1 MIGLSAVV
9 DVNNI
14 KTARKIFQ
22 VTQCALFI
30 KLREVA
36 SESEIDL
43 PYDWLTQKLKGN
55 TFFLYWKCVIN
66 LQVEVLL

>member
-14 KTARKIFQ
+14 KKARKIFQ